1 LVIYY
6 QSDAFNLKCIIASKD
21 GNRYCVREREKLE
34 LAANLL
40 AEVTKRMKDMVA
52 YMKSTHP
59 DDPRTIRLV
68 EGFNPKK
75 VSETLPTSELTAYRE
90 REKLEL
96 AANLLAEVTKRMKD
110 MVAYMKSTHPDDP
123 RTIRLVEG
131 FNPKKVSETLP
142 TSELTAYSENKG
154 EKVAFCLNTSKD
166 GNKLIDLNT
175 LTFVALHELSHIMTV
190 SIGHK
195 QEFWQNFKYLL
206 QNAKEAGIYNPVDY
220 KKNPKQYCGMSI
232 NDNPYYDL
240 V

>member
-1 LVIYY
+1 MEKHSIFFYIFISIVLFFALVIYY

-40 AEVTKRMKDMVA
+40 AEVTDRMKNMVQ
-52 YMKSTHP
+52 YMKKTHP
-59 DDPRTIRLV
+59 DDSR
-68 EGFNPKK
+68 
-75 VSETLPTSELTAYRE
+75 S
-90 REKLEL
+90 
-96 AANLLAEVTKRMKD
+96 
-110 MVAYMKSTHPDDP
+110 
-123 RTIRLVEG
+123 IRLVEG

-154 EKVAFCLNTSKD
+154 EKLAFCLNTTKD
-166 GNKLIDLNT
+166 GNKLIDIDT
-175 LTFVALHELSHIMTV
+175 LTFVALHELSHIMTE

-195 QEFWQNFKYLL
+195 QEFWQNFKWLL

-220 KKNPKQYCGMSI
+220 KKNPKEYCGMKI